1 MGCSRAGYSQGCSE
15 SSPRAGTGSTFNFAF
30 NSPKALDPVEAAREA
45 KKASQ
50 QIALGYVYG
59 GSRMIDEIKI
69 TSLSGR
75 GSLFLKK
82 GEYWSYWLG
91 PVDWGQV
98 QGQHNTYAYFD
109 QVGESIVSTTI
120 RTRPLS
126 ITGWVIDGGTG
137 DLQSRCDFLNA
148 FISPVEDYTLDYKG
162 KKINFRPD
170 ISVAYSPEYI
180 KNNEKVRR
188 FLIQATC
195 PYPLFTDLDDTAV
208 PFDQKKLFRFPN
220 NFGQVS
226 PVVFASIG
234 KAYSVTVDNRGG
246 FTAGMI
252 VRIRFSGEVQNP
264 RVKNLTT
271 GKFIGMKR
279 TFQRGEQLEL
289 STVPGSK
296 HMKLWGA
303 DGAEQNV
310 IKYRDYRS
318 SFDTQLIPGT
328 NRLALDCDD
337 LDQRANMDVTVYYTP
352 LYLEVE

>member
-1 MGCSRAGYSQGCSE
+1 
-15 SSPRAGTGSTFNFAF
+15 
-30 NSPKALDPVEAAREA
+30 
-45 KKASQ
+45 
-50 QIALGYVYG
+50 
-59 GSRMIDEIKI
+59 MIDEIKI

-91 PVDWGQV
+91 SVDWGQV
-98 QGQHNTYAYFD
+98 QGQHNTYAFFN

-120 RTRPLS
+120 GPRPLS
-126 ITGWVIDGGTG
+126 ITGWVMDSGTG
-137 DLQSRCDFLNA
+137 NLQSRCDFLNA
-148 FISPVEDYTLDYKG
+148 FISPVEDYTLEYKG

-195 PYPLFTDLDDTAV
+195 PYPLFTDLSDTAV
-208 PFDQKKLFRFPN
+208 PFDQKKKLFRFPN
-220 NFGQVS
+220 NFGQVRS
-226 PVVFASIG
+226 VVFASIG

-246 FTAGMI
+246 FAAGI
-252 VRIRFSGEVQNP
+252 VIRIRFSGEVKNP

-271 GKFIGMKR
+271 GKFIGMNR

-289 STVPGSK
+289 STVPRNK

-303 DGAEQNV
+303 DGAEENV
-310 IKYRDYRS
+310 IKYRDFRS
-318 SFDTQLIPGT
+318 SFGTQLIPGS

-337 LDQRANMDVTVYYTP
+337 LDQRGNMDVTIYYTP